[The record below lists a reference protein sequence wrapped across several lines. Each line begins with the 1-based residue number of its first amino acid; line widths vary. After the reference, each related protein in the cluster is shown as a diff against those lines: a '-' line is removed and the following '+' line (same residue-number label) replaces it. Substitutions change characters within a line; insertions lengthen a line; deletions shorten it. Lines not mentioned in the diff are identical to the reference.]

1 MMNGLNLLIQKDK
14 QKKIWRMQ
22 MSKFDGVWIFLLG
35 IPIVLMAWDTMS
47 NPYGYYMSV
56 EANQHFP
63 LGILIVASFG
73 AMGLLL
79 LVTGLVIIYMKRN
92 D

>member
-1 MMNGLNLLIQKDK
+1 MDK
-14 QKKIWRMQ
+14 Y
-22 MSKFDGVWIFLLG
+22 DGVFVFLMG
-35 IPIVLMAWDTMS
+35 IPIVLMAWISMS
-47 NPYGYYMSV
+47 NPNGYYMSV

-79 LVTGLVIIYMKRN
+79 LVTGLVMIYMKRN

>member
-1 MMNGLNLLIQKDK
+1 
-14 QKKIWRMQ
+14 
-22 MSKFDGVWIFLLG
+22 MSKFDGVWIFILG

-47 NPYGYYMSV
+47 NPYGYYMSA

-63 LGILIVASFG
+63 LGILIVACFG
-73 AMGLLL
+73 SMGLTMLIA
-79 LVTGLVIIYMKRN
+79 GLAIIYKKRN

>member
-1 MMNGLNLLIQKDK
+1 MMDK
-14 QKKIWRMQ
+14 Y
-22 MSKFDGVWIFLLG
+22 DGVFTFLLG
-35 IPIVLMAWDTMS
+35 IPITLMAWITMS
-47 NPYGYYMSV
+47 NADGYYMSV

-63 LGILIVASFG
+63 VGILTVASFG

-79 LVTGLVIIYMKRN
+79 LVTGLVMIYMKRN

>member
-1 MMNGLNLLIQKDK
+1 
-14 QKKIWRMQ
+14 
-22 MSKFDGVWIFLLG
+22 MSKFDGVWIFLMG

-47 NPYGYYMSV
+47 NPYGYYMSA
-56 EANQHFP
+56 EANQPFA

-79 LVTGLVIIYMKRN
+79 LVTGLVMIYMKRN

>member
-1 MMNGLNLLIQKDK
+1 MMDK
-14 QKKIWRMQ
+14 Y
-22 MSKFDGVWIFLLG
+22 DGVFTFLLG

-79 LVTGLVIIYMKRN
+79 LVTGLVMIYMKRN

>member
-1 MMNGLNLLIQKDK
+1 MNGLNLLIQKDK

-79 LVTGLVIIYMKRN
+79 LVTGLVMIYMKRN

>member
-1 MMNGLNLLIQKDK
+1 
-14 QKKIWRMQ
+14 

-47 NPYGYYMSV
+47 NPYGYYMSA
-56 EANQHFP
+56 EANQPFP
-63 LGILIVASFG
+63 LGILFIACVGS
-73 AMGLLL
+73 MGLLL
-79 LVTGLVIIYMKRN
+79 LVTGLVMIYMKRN

>member
-1 MMNGLNLLIQKDK
+1 MNGLNLLIQRDK

-35 IPIVLMAWDTMS
+35 IPIVLMAWDIMS

-79 LVTGLVIIYMKRN
+79 LVTGLVMIYMKRN

>member
-1 MMNGLNLLIQKDK
+1 MTNGLNLLIQKDK

-79 LVTGLVIIYMKRN
+79 LVTGLVMIYMKRN